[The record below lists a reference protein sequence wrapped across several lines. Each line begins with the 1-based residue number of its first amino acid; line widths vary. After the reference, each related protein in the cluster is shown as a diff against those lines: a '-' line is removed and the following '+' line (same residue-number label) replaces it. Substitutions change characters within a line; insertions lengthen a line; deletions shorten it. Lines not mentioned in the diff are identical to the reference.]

1 MKHNKISC
9 SIVPTKVVFQIV
21 DIITEFQTD
30 RIAKPLERWCDLWQG
45 GMSNLLGMRGVGGGD
60 QDQLLRLI
68 QDSCDS

>member
-1 MKHNKISC
+1 MFNCTNKSG
-9 SIVPTKVVFQIV
+9 FHQIV